1 MKVIT
6 QRTFTSFLEPIRAK
20 IGLAMSAT
28 QNVIIAATTTR
39 IKSINMKFIL
49 LLTMLP
55 IPYG

>member
-6 QRTFTSFLEPIRAK
+6 QRTFTSSLEPIRAK
-20 IGLAMSAT
+20 IGLDMSAT

-49 LLTMLP
+49 F
-55 IPYG
+55 